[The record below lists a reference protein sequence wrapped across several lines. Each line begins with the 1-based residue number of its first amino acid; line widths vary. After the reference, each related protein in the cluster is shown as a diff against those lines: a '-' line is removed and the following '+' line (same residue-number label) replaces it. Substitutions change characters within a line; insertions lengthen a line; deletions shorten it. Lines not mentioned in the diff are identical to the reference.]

1 MPEKMQAVILCGGM
15 GLRLREETGR
25 VPKPMVE
32 VCGKPI
38 VWHIMSHYARFG
50 FTDFVLC
57 TGYKGEVI
65 RQYFEDVRHVGRGWD
80 VTVADTGLE
89 SQTGSRIKRVE
100 KHITGGNFFVTYGD
114 GLTDAPLDALLKF
127 HKKQKTIGTLTAVH
141 PHSKWGLI
149 QAGKDSVVERF
160 VEKPVLV
167 DYINGGYF
175 VFKKEFFDFLSSDIS
190 CVLEKG
196 PLNALV
202 ANRQLSMFAH
212 EGFWHAMDTYKDY
225 VDLNA
230 MCKNAPWAKR

>member
-1 MPEKMQAVILCGGM
+1 MAEKIQAVILCGGM
-15 GLRLREETGR
+15 GLRLREETDR

-38 VWHIMSHYARFG
+38 VWHIMNSYAHYG
-50 FTDFVLC
+50 YTSFVLC

-65 RQYFEDVRHVGRGWD
+65 RKYFEDERHIGKGWD
-80 VTVADTGLE
+80 VTVADTGLD
-89 SQTGSRIKRVE
+89 SQTGSRIKRIE
-100 KHITGGNFFVTYGD
+100 KYINEDNFFVTYGD

-149 QAGKDSVVERF
+149 QAGKDGVVERF
-160 VEKPVLV
+160 VEKPVLA

-175 VFKKEFFDFLSSDIS
+175 AFKREFFSMLSSDIS
-190 CVLEKG
+190 CVLEKE
-196 PLNALV
+196 PLAALV
-202 ANRQLSMFAH
+202 AKRQLSMFVH

-225 VDLNA
+225 LDLNA
-230 MCKNAPWAKR
+230 MCKTAPWIRR